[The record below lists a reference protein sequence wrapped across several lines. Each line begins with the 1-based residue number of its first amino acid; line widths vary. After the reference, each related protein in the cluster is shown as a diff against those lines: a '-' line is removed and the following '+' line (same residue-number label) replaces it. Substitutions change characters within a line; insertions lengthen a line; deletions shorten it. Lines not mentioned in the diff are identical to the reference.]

1 MARTRF
7 AHSLSLLAPM
17 RKWSLWSA
25 PKRVRVLVLSVDLFA
40 LLTAVWAV
48 SFSAYERRSFVDLAL
63 LLALSVGFQ
72 EISGKVEKLRNQ
84 IRAIRYIDMT
94 SVWTFAAVIVLPASL
109 LLLLLVVLRLHLW
122 VKINQPAQHAPHR
135 SLFTAAAIWI
145 SCVCAHATLSAFPAA
160 HPLPTGYLAIVAV
173 FAAIWAFTLANSV
186 LVFGAVWLAS
196 PADESPPFSTIWQD
210 SFLEISTLCLAG
222 LAGLALIFEP
232 WLVILVLPAMVIL
245 QRSVLV
251 KELQEAA
258 TTDSKT
264 GLLNAQAWHQ
274 VASIELER
282 SMRNDV
288 PAALMIIDMDNFKL
302 INDTHGH
309 LAGDAVLKAVAGV
322 LTDELRA
329 YDSVGRFGGE
339 EFVALMPKVDA
350 LDALAISD
358 RILRR
363 VRELRVATRNDGVG
377 VGDLSASIGLAVC
390 PQQGSD
396 VEDLLHIAD
405 AALYTAKREGRD
417 RVEYSFT
424 G

>member
-1 MARTRF
+1 
-7 AHSLSLLAPM
+7 
-17 RKWSLWSA
+17 
-25 PKRVRVLVLSVDLFA
+25 
-40 LLTAVWAV
+40 
-48 SFSAYERRSFVDLAL
+48 
-63 LLALSVGFQ
+63 
-72 EISGKVEKLRNQ
+72 
-84 IRAIRYIDMT
+84 
-94 SVWTFAAVIVLPASL
+94 
-109 LLLLLVVLRLHLW
+109 
-122 VKINQPAQHAPHR
+122 
-135 SLFTAAAIWI
+135 
-145 SCVCAHATLSAFPAA
+145 
-160 HPLPTGYLAIVAV
+160 
-173 FAAIWAFTLANSV
+173 
-186 LVFGAVWLAS
+186 
-196 PADESPPFSTIWQD
+196 
-210 SFLEISTLCLAG
+210 
-222 LAGLALIFEP
+222 
-232 WLVILVLPAMVIL
+232 
-245 QRSVLV
+245 
-251 KELQEAA
+251 
-258 TTDSKT
+258 
-264 GLLNAQAWHQ
+264 
-274 VASIELER
+274 
-282 SMRNDV
+282 
-288 PAALMIIDMDNFKL
+288 MIIDMDNFKL

-363 VRELRVATRNDGVG
+363 VRELRVATRNVGVG